1 MIGNSNLVLLCW
13 SSSRADCDKNVIS
26 LLALLCQRI
35 KVFEYIE
42 ISVYI
47 ESVVVKISLL
57 QYFHMILFLSLS
69 MKSYGVSTSA
79 VLSAVVN

>member
-13 SSSRADCDKNVIS
+13 SSLRANCDKSVIS

-35 KVFEYIE
+35 EVFDYIE

-47 ESVVVKISLL
+47 ESVVV
-57 QYFHMILFLSLS
+57 
-69 MKSYGVSTSA
+69 A
-79 VLSAVVN
+79 VE

>member
-1 MIGNSNLVLLCW
+1 MIY
-13 SSSRADCDKNVIS
+13 

-47 ESVVVKISLL
+47 ESVVV
-57 QYFHMILFLSLS
+57 
-69 MKSYGVSTSA
+69 A
-79 VLSAVVN
+79 VE

>member
-1 MIGNSNLVLLCW
+1 MIGYSNLVLLCW

-42 ISVYI
+42 ILIYI
-47 ESVVVKISLL
+47 ESVVVAVDLL
-57 QYFHMILFLSLS
+57 NL
-69 MKSYGVSTSA
+69 K
-79 VLSAVVN
+79 